1 MRNRNIL
8 LSVLAVITVTVF
20 LVTLSQ
26 NLVVRTAEVYSF
38 YFNDSSAVS
47 KLYVDFTNNEFADE
61 IVRFMNSWKPDEFQI
76 YEDTGYDMQ
85 RIFDEDESYNMMCV
99 KKWVDISLIM
109 CIVSFILTV
118 AIYWYLIVKENE
130 KKLLRRGFRFAAVI
144 GAVIS
149 ATEVF
154 LFLSS
159 RGRHFLADSMNMITL
174 PEDAKLLTVHVHGGN
189 LFDYSFGSRIRR
201 SNLCELQTDKTTKDF
216 LLTDIF

>member
-85 RIFDEDESYNMMCV
+85 RIFDEDESYG
-99 KKWVDISLIM
+99 WIS
-109 CIVSFILTV
+109 VSFCAL
-118 AIYWYLIVKENE
+118 
-130 KKLLRRGFRFAAVI
+130 
-144 GAVIS
+144 
-149 ATEVF
+149 
-154 LFLSS
+154 
-159 RGRHFLADSMNMITL
+159 
-174 PEDAKLLTVHVHGGN
+174 
-189 LFDYSFGSRIRR
+189 
-201 SNLCELQTDKTTKDF
+201 
-216 LLTDIF
+216 

>member
-99 KKWVDISLIM
+99 KKWVDISLIL

-130 KKLLRRGFRFAAVI
+130 KKLLRR
-144 GAVIS
+144 
-149 ATEVF
+149 
-154 LFLSS
+154 
-159 RGRHFLADSMNMITL
+159 
-174 PEDAKLLTVHVHGGN
+174 
-189 LFDYSFGSRIRR
+189 
-201 SNLCELQTDKTTKDF
+201 
-216 LLTDIF
+216 

>member
-20 LVTLSQ
+20 LVTLPQ

-85 RIFDEDESYNMMCV
+85 RIFDKDESYNMMCV
-99 KKWVDISLIM
+99 KKWVDISLIL
-109 CIVSFILTV
+109 CIVSFILTA
-118 AIYWYLIVKENE
+118 AIYWYMIVKENE
-130 KKLLRRGFRFAAVI
+130 KKLLRRGFRIAAAI
-144 GAVIS
+144 GTGIS

-154 LFLSS
+154 LFLSNW
-159 RGRHFLADSMNMITL
+159 GRHFLADSMNMITL
-174 PEDAKLLTVHVHGGN
+174 PEDAKLLTVLGPEFMSTAVIF
-189 LFDYSFGSRIRR
+189 LIIVSAAVFGVAIYVNYRLTRPPRI
-201 SNLCELQTDKTTKDF
+201 F
-216 LLTDIF
+216 Y

>member
-99 KKWVDISLIM
+99 KKWVDISLIL

-118 AIYWYLIVKENE
+118 A

-154 LFLSS
+154 LFLSN

-174 PEDAKLLTVHVHGGN
+174 PEDAKLLTVLGPEFMSTAVIF
-189 LFDYSFGSRIRR
+189 LVIVSAAVFGVAIYVNYRLTRSPRI
-201 SNLCELQTDKTTKDF
+201 F
-216 LLTDIF
+216 Y